1 MEIEKLKGELMATR
15 QRNGVY
21 LSAASY
27 EEITE
32 ESESRRILCEEQKAK
47 IETMEINLRNKV
59 QELFALTSNFSS
71 LKKDNEYTKQIL
83 DDTKNLLEK
92 TEFVL
97 ENTRH
102 NLAEESVLRKSH
114 QFTEEKLTAIGGQ
127 LITTLEKTLAD
138 NGSLYSKIHRKSGL
152 HALNRSGWESSQSE
166 VADVTQLVEAR
177 LVEHESRQ
185 DELITQMAERVQSF
199 VQKEL
204 YEVDA
209 TRGSI
214 EAKISSFAGLEKEV
228 ISQALGAKDE
238 MNEILEEIKVLRE
251 DVKRKVGEGL
261 DGLSVAAGRISAEVI
276 NELEGFHT
284 QVSKICALSITPRR
298 LSG

>member
-138 NGSLYSKIHRKSGL
+138 NGSLYSKIHRKSDL